1 MMGTRTNEAWLRD
14 LQGGGIAYT
23 EAVSDL
29 RDYLMR
35 AALVYLSRRRDDI
48 AHWTAENL
56 RHFAD
61 DIAQD
66 ALLDIQDNLEK
77 FRGEAKFTTWAYR
90 FVINQAAGELRR
102 SRYRDYSLEEL
113 EADETAFFSNLQA
126 EHQDIS
132 PETRAQQREMVAL
145 LLNIIRNEL
154 TNRQREAMVLIH
166 FQGQSMGTVAEK
178 LDTSR
183 NTLYKLLYDARQ
195 NLRAALDAR
204 HLSVGDILA
213 PFED

>member
-1 MMGTRTNEAWLRD
+1 MGKRTNEAWLRD
-14 LQGGGIAYT
+14 LQGGGSAYT
-23 EAVSDL
+23 EAVTDL

-35 AALVYLSRRRDDI
+35 AALVYLSRHRSDI
-48 AHWTAENL
+48 SHWTAENL
-56 RHFAD
+56 RHFAED
-61 DIAQD
+61 VAQD
-66 ALLDIQDNLEK
+66 ALLDIEDNLEK
-77 FRGEAKFTTWAYR
+77 FRGDSKFTTWAYR

-113 EADETAFFSNLQA
+113 EADETAFFANLQS
-126 EHQDIS
+126 EYQDAS
-132 PETRAQQREMVAL
+132 PETKAQQREMAAL

-154 TNRQREAMVLIH
+154 TNRQREAMVLVH
-166 FQGQSMGTVAEK
+166 FQGQSMETVAEK

-213 PFED
+213 LFED

>member
-1 MMGTRTNEAWLRD
+1 MMGKRTNEAWLRD
-14 LQGGGIAYT
+14 LRGGGSAYT
-23 EAVSDL
+23 EAVTDL

-48 AHWTAENL
+48 SHWTAEDM
-56 RHFAD
+56 RHFAED
-61 DIAQD
+61 VAQE
-66 ALLDIQDNLEK
+66 ALLDIEDNLEK
-77 FRGEAKFTTWAYR
+77 FRDESKFTTWAYR
-90 FVINQAAGELRR
+90 FAINQAAGELRL

-113 EADETAFFSNLQA
+113 ETDETAFFANLQS
-126 EHQDIS
+126 EYQDAS
-132 PETRAQQREMVAL
+132 PETKAQQQEMVAL
-145 LLNIIRNEL
+145 LLNIMRNEL
-154 TNRQREAMVLIH
+154 TNRQREAIVLVH
-166 FQGQSMGTVAEK
+166 FQGQSMETVAEK